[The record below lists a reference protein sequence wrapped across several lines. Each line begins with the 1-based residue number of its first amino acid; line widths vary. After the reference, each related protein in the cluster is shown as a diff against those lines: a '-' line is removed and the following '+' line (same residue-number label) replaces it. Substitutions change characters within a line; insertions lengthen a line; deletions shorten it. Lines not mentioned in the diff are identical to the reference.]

1 LYRIR
6 VFSRGRDV
14 SGPAPDPLALRRD
27 RKDDRAQWV
36 HLPAAGRPGPAPDWP
51 LTRPTGREKTLWA
64 AEWARPQAVMWERN
78 GQAIEVALYVRTF
91 ARAEAPGAPVDARR
105 LVCQFMAGLGI
116 SATGLRTNR
125 WIIEH
130 EPVEQRSP
138 REVSDAASTPDK
150 ERFLRVVRDAG

>member
-1 LYRIR
+1 
-6 VFSRGRDV
+6 V
-14 SGPAPDPLALRRD
+14 SGPAPDPNALRRD

-51 LTRPTGREKTLWA
+51 LIRPTKRELALWER
-64 AEWARPQAVMWERN
+64 EWARPQAIMWERN

-91 ARAEAPGAPVDARR
+91 VRAEAPRAPVDARR
-105 LVCQFMAGLGI
+105 LVRQFMDGLGI

-125 WIIEH
+125 WVIEH

-138 REVSDAASTPDK
+138 REVSDAAPTPDK
-150 ERFLRVVRDAG
+150 ARFLRVVQDAG